1 MDGFVREEMA
11 NNFERLKEH
20 YEALS
25 YYAEQAEK
33 ELNNKNFNQENFD
46 CYIAD
51 FLEEKRQ
58 ADDFYLNEVYF

>member
-1 MDGFVREEMA
+1 MDSFEREEMA
-11 NNFERLKEH
+11 NNFERLKQ
-20 YEALS
+20 YYNSLS

-33 ELNNKNFNQENFD
+33 ELNSENFNQENFD
-46 CYIAD
+46 CCIAD